1 MTKGK
6 EIKFPGKK
14 KEKQKQCGF
23 KDGPQRRE
31 EEEEVGW
38 FGLGNSIDG
47 DDEEVGDDDE
57 DDDDYDGA

>member
-1 MTKGK
+1 MRKSEIWGKQKKLKDHSLLIMTKGK

-31 EEEEVGW
+31 EEEEVG
-38 FGLGNSIDG
+38 G
-47 DDEEVGDDDE
+47 
-57 DDDDYDGA
+57 